1 MPATYPRGCS
11 IRARSALALLLL
23 FACTPSGPQPS
34 KGEGSPEADAAAIV
48 VLADP
53 AEGPGADQVA
63 RGVELAVSEHTEL
76 LGKGLAVKRAA
87 PKASALAAAA
97 ADENVLGVVT
107 FGGRDEIAA
116 ARSAIETSDVPVFE
130 TRDDLYDASQL
141 FGSVFQMS
149 APHPWEAYRL
159 MRYFG
164 PGDRGYKKVAVVHD
178 ASPDAILGVD
188 ALKQAAQVRGVEV
201 VEAAGTPEQAVGGG
215 VGLMPDA
222 VVLEGRHA
230 FLTEAVKLLSQDAY
244 LYKGKE
250 SIRDASR
257 PQVAGFSS
265 MLGLEPPRGTVAAG
279 DYALPTGCK
288 GIIDRATRFA
298 EGFRKRFNED
308 PVGVEML
315 GYDAAKSMIHAATTA
330 GSMEH
335 AKVIGELEKFDRVRF
350 SHLPLSFSPTDHV
363 GAERDMLGLW
373 AVPDDPAKHR
383 GTGRW
388 RHLMRAF
395 TSDLERTNIFD
406 EDWAF
411 FFAGATPG
419 GEAPFFNTS
428 RWGVITDRSD
438 PFH

>member
-1 MPATYPRGCS
+1 M
-11 IRARSALALLLL
+11 
-23 FACTPSGPQPS
+23 
-34 KGEGSPEADAAAIV
+34 
-48 VLADP
+48 
-53 AEGPGADQVA
+53 A
-63 RGVELAVSEHTEL
+63 RGVEFAVSEHTEL
-76 LGKGLAVKRAA
+76 LGRGLAMKRMDPEA
-87 PKASALAAAA
+87 PSLAAAA
-97 ADENVLGVVT
+97 ADDDVLGVVT

-116 ARSAIETSDVPVFE
+116 SRSAIETSNAPVFE

-141 FGSVFQMS
+141 YGPVFQMS

-164 PGDRGYKKVAVVHD
+164 PGDRGYKKVAVIHD
-178 ASPDAILGVD
+178 ASPDAALAVD
-188 ALKQAAQVRGVEV
+188 SLKEAAQVRGVEV
-201 VEAAGTPEQAVGGG
+201 MEATGTPEEAVNSG
-215 VGLMPDA
+215 VALKADA
-222 VVLEGRHA
+222 VVLEGSHV
-230 FLTEAVKLLSQDAY
+230 FLTEAVKLLSQERY
-244 LYKGKE
+244 LYKGKPA
-250 SIRDASR
+250 IRDPAR

-265 MLGLEPPRGTVAAG
+265 MLALEPPPGTVAAG
-279 DYALPTGCK
+279 DYALPTGSK

-330 GSMEH
+330 GSIEH
-335 AKVIGELEKFDRVRF
+335 TKVIAALEKFDRVSF

-373 AVPDDPAKHR
+373 AVPNDPAKHP

-395 TSDLERTNIFD
+395 TSDLERTNVFD

-428 RWGVITDRSD
+428 RWGIVTDRSD
-438 PFH
+438 SMH